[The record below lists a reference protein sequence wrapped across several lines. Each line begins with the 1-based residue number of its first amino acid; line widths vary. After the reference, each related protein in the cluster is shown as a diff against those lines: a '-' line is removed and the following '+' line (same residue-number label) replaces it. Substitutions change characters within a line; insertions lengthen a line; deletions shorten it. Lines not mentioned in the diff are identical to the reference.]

1 MSDTRRYNRRTIVRA
16 IGGSTLAVSLA
27 GCSGSEPTEDTDDEQ
42 TEDVGDDEQTEDAG
56 DDEQTED
63 AGDDEQTEDAG
74 DDEGA
79 SVPEA
84 VDSFLTDNNA
94 GGYDGEIVDAT
105 GQDSV
110 TIDVGAGDIGL
121 QFAPVAVRVDAGTT
135 ITWEWTGEGGKH
147 NVIPAADSDF
157 DVSPEAELIQEAGHT
172 ADASFD
178 EAGNFLYVCE
188 PHQGNG
194 KVGAVVV
201 E

>member
-1 MSDTRRYNRRTIVRA
+1 MSDTRRYNRRTVVRA

-27 GCSGSEPTEDTDDEQ
+27 GCSGSEPTDDTDDEQTDEQTEDTDDEQ
-42 TEDVGDDEQTEDAG
+42 TEDAG
-56 DDEQTED
+56 
-63 AGDDEQTEDAG
+63 G
-74 DDEGA
+74 DEGA

-121 QFAPVAVRVDAGTT
+121 QFAPVAVRVDSGTT
-135 ITWEWTGEGGKH
+135 IIWEWTGEGGEH